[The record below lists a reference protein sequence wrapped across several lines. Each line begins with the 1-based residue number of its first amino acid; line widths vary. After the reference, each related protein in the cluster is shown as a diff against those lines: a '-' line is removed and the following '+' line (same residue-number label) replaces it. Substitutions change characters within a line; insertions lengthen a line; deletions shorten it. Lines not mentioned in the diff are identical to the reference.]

1 MISSRRIYIAPNE
14 KTHLFGR
21 HTNCLSIKIILDK
34 AFLRGGEFAVMNL
47 RVMDEWNLV
56 PRHSKFP
63 IGSCVATTFGIG
75 VLVGWRA
82 EDDCHIIRSLW
93 KRGGP
98 GSGTAYL
105 RRDSIHKVVE
115 AAVGFDVHTAFGTGN
130 VVSYV
135 RGGTHNTAGKYL
147 VSLTGRRS
155 GQILEFDRGQILS
168 CHGAAFAPVTEQIRA
183 AAIFRLQILQY
194 KAKHREERLNSSS
207 DSVRDKGMWRN
218 FSEYVDLFANSL
230 SKAIADDPDFDS
242 EFDKFVSYIIEL
254 LDGKKSD
261 QKSSDANRESDE
273 KNIPQS
279 TPETEVSTS
288 GTNAI
293 ESWNINDII
302 ESFFVDT
309 KMDEKNTPAD
319 CKVMLN
325 AQAFDDAHES
335 AKILIRVLLR
345 TVSVAKAAVP
355 DRPKLHI
362 VLAMIHEI
370 LLFVKQIL
378 KVQQVHTSKKLI
390 EAWFRALHE
399 ISDTFGPLKE
409 RVSAL
414 GVQIGRKLR
423 KHGSVAKR
431 RILRFV
437 DIILGDTLLLHALE
451 LGHWRESTS
460 RIELAIVKAGILDA
474 ASCEKLHNGIALMV
488 SAAPFIIT
496 SFERINLI
504 LLPSFSQYKNLAPR
518 KKDKKTKAAA
528 SRNNQKLI
536 QLAKLMNIVATPGRS
551 FLRLLTH
558 DEVLVLFDRVLVRIF
573 EKDPKSSM
581 IINIM
586 AFNFDT
592 IRHLRTLNNMSI
604 AGKLWE
610 TVLDAID
617 EELTFA
623 ASEIPEQ
630 TKYFLEPCVKL
641 FSLGVANFHNVQS
654 GGSTADWLDFL
665 LEDEAVTIIQEVDF
679 KLIHSLEALCNDIK
693 QVFQVLPYIN
703 T

>member
-1 MISSRRIYIAPNE
+1 VISSRRIYIAPND
-14 KTHLFGR
+14 KPHLLVR

-34 AFLRGGEFAVMNL
+34 AFLRGGKFAVMNL

-63 IGSCVATTFGIG
+63 IGSCVATTFGVG

-98 GSGTAYL
+98 GTGSAYL

-115 AAVGFDVHTAFGTGN
+115 AAVGFDVHTTFGIGN
-130 VVSYV
+130 VVAYV
-135 RGGTHNTAGKYL
+135 RGGARNTNGKYL

-155 GQILEFDRGQILS
+155 GQILEFDRSQILS
-168 CHGAAFAPVTEQIRA
+168 CHGAAFAPVTEQVRA

-194 KAKHREERLNSSS
+194 KAKNREQRLNSSTE
-207 DSVRDKGMWRN
+207 SVRDKGMWRN

-230 SKAIADDPDFDS
+230 SKAIADDPDFES

-261 QKSSDANRESDE
+261 EDSADGNSESE
-273 KNIPQS
+273 VKNAPQS
-279 TPETEVSTS
+279 TPETEIYTS
-288 GTNAI
+288 GTNPI
-293 ESWNINDII
+293 ESWNINEII
-302 ESFFVDT
+302 QSFFVA
-309 KMDEKNTPAD
+309 KKDEQSIPAD
-319 CKVMLN
+319 CKNMLN

-355 DRPKLHI
+355 NRPKLHI

-437 DIILGDTLLLHALE
+437 DIILGDTQLLHALE
-451 LGHWRESTS
+451 LGHWSESTS
-460 RIELAIVKAGILDA
+460 RIELAIVKAGITDA
-474 ASCEKLHNGIALMV
+474 ASCEKLHSGIALMV
-488 SAAPFIIT
+488 SAASFIVT
-496 SFERINLI
+496 NFNEKLLI
-504 LLPSFSQYKNLAPR
+504 LLLSFYQYKNLAPR
-518 KKDKKTKAAA
+518 KKDKKTRAAA
-528 SRNNQKLI
+528 SRNSQKLV
-536 QLAKLMNIVATPGRS
+536 QLAKLMNIIATPGRS
-551 FLRLLTH
+551 FLRLLTR
-558 DEVLVLFDRVLVRIF
+558 DEVLVLFDRVLVRVF
-573 EKDPKSSM
+573 EKDPTSSM

-623 ASEIPEQ
+623 TSEIPEQ

-654 GGSTADWLDFL
+654 GSSTADWLDFL

-679 KLIHSLEALCNDIK
+679 KLIHSLEALCNDVK